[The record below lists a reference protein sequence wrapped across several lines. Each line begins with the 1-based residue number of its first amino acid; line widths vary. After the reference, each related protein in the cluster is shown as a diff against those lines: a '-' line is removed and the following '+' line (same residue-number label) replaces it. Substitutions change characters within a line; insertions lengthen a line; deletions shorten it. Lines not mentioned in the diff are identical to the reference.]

1 MTAGTPT
8 VSIVAAAEDRLDRVV
23 AAAVPGL
30 SRVQA
35 RRLIEAGHVLVEG
48 VAAAK
53 ASTTV
58 AAGAHIE
65 VDQPLPL
72 DLDIAAVGAPLA
84 ILYED
89 EETLVLDKPAGIVV
103 HPREGLHEV
112 TLINIVRARYPEV
125 CEIDSTDRGGV
136 VHRLDRDTSGVIV
149 FAKSEASQYALKEQW
164 RQREVAKQYLA
175 IVEGRPDP
183 AAGEI
188 DAPLGPDPAD
198 PRRRAVVEAGGAARS
213 ARSAYRVIE
222 QYGDEAALAIVRIYT
237 GRTHQIRVHMAAVG
251 HPVLG
256 DFLYGGTSEAIARQ
270 ALHAWRLTFTLA
282 SNGARREFAAPLPPD
297 LRAAIMAL
305 RARHQVAPAPEI
317 GAIA

>member
-1 MTAGTPT
+1 MTADA
-8 VSIVAAAEDRLDRVV
+8 SIVSLVATIEDRLDRVI
-23 AAAVPGL
+23 AAAMPAL

-35 RRLIEAGHVLVEG
+35 RRLIEAGRVQVDG
-48 VAAAK
+48 VTASK
-53 ASTTV
+53 ASATV
-58 AAGAHIE
+58 AAGARIE
-65 VDQPLPL
+65 VDQPLLP
-72 DLDIAAVGAPLA
+72 DLDRAAADVPLSV
-84 ILYED
+84 LYED

-103 HPREGLHEV
+103 HPREGLREV
-112 TLINIVRARYPEV
+112 TLINVVRARYPEV
-125 CEIDSTDRGGV
+125 CEIDATDRGGV

-198 PRRRAVVEAGGAARS
+198 PRRRAVVEAGGTARS
-213 ARSAYRVIE
+213 ARSAYRVLE
-222 QYGDEAALAIVRIYT
+222 QYGDEAALVLVRIYT

-251 HPVLG
+251 HPVIG

-282 SNGARREFAAPLPPD
+282 SNGARREFVAPVPPD
-297 LRAAIMAL
+297 LRAAILEL
-305 RARHQVAPAPEI
+305 RARHAVTPAPEI
-317 GAIA
+317 GALA